1 VNDCPTKLAWA
12 RGARAG
18 SQQDFSRLVAAH
30 QGALR
35 AFLRRL
41 CANAAEADDLAQD
54 SFVFAWENITRFDAA
69 RDFRPWLFAIA
80 WRKYRQSKRSWL
92 RRLRREQAAA
102 PMEDSFTPDP
112 GLRMDLGAALKGL
125 PPEPCAAV
133 LLCLGCDFSHA
144 EAAQALEIPLGTVK
158 SHIARARLVLQAALG
173 EAHA

>member
-1 VNDCPTKLAWA
+1 MDPAIEQAWA

-18 SQQDFSRLVAAH
+18 SHQDFSRLVTAH

-41 CANAAEADDLAQD
+41 CTNTAEADDLAQEV
-54 SFVFAWENITRFDAA
+54 FVFAWENIARFDPA
-69 RDFRPWLFAIA
+69 RAFRPWLFAIA

-102 PMEDSFTPDP
+102 PAEDHFTPDP
-112 GLRMDLGAALKGL
+112 GLRLDLRTALAGL
-125 PPEPCAAV
+125 APEPRAAV
-133 LLCLGCDFSHA
+133 LLCLGCDFSHG

-158 SHIARARLVLQAALG
+158 SHIARARLALQAALG

>member
-1 VNDCPTKLAWA
+1 MNDLSTGPAWA
-12 RGARAG
+12 HRARAG

-41 CANAAEADDLAQD
+41 CTNAAEADDLAQET
-54 SFVFAWENITRFDAA
+54 FVFAWEKIAHFDPA

-92 RRLRREQAAA
+92 RRLRREQTAA
-102 PMEDSFTPDP
+102 PVEDSFTPDP
-112 GLRMDLGAALKGL
+112 GLRLDLDAALKDL
-125 PPEPCAAV
+125 PPEPRAAV

-158 SHIARARLVLQAALG
+158 SHIARARLALQTALG

>member
-1 VNDCPTKLAWA
+1 VNDLAIEQAWA
-12 RGARAG
+12 RAAQAG
-18 SQQDFSRLVAAH
+18 SHQDFSRLVAAH

-41 CANAAEADDLAQD
+41 CANAAEADDLAQET
-54 SFVFAWENITRFDAA
+54 FVFVWEKIVRFDPA
-69 RDFRPWLFAIA
+69 REFRPWLFAIA

-112 GLRMDLGAALKGL
+112 GLRLDLRAALSGL
-125 PPEPCAAV
+125 APEPRAAV
-133 LLCLGCDFSHA
+133 LLCLGCDFSHG

-158 SHIARARLVLQAALG
+158 SHIARARETLQAALG

>member
-1 VNDCPTKLAWA
+1 VNDLSTGPAWA
-12 RGARAG
+12 QNARAG
-18 SQQDFSRLVAAH
+18 SHQDFSRLVAAH

-41 CANAAEADDLAQD
+41 CTNAAEADDLAQET
-54 SFVFAWENITRFDAA
+54 FVFAWENIARFDPA

-102 PMEDSFTPDP
+102 PHEDSFIPDP
-112 GLRMDLGAALKGL
+112 GLRLDLRAALAGL
-125 PPEPCAAV
+125 APEPRAAV
-133 LLCLGCDFSHA
+133 LLCLGGDFSHA

-158 SHIARARLVLQAALG
+158 SHIARARLALQAALG

>member
-1 VNDCPTKLAWA
+1 MNDRPNEQAWA
-12 RGARAG
+12 HGAQAG
-18 SQQDFSRLVAAH
+18 SHQDFSRLVAAH
-30 QGALR
+30 QAPLR

-41 CANAAEADDLAQD
+41 CVNAAEADDLAQD
-54 SFVFAWENITRFDAA
+54 SFVFAWENVARFDPA
-69 RDFRPWLFAIA
+69 RAFRPWLFAIA

-102 PMEDSFTPDP
+102 PMEDRFTPDP
-112 GLRMDLGAALKGL
+112 GLRLDLDAALGGL
-125 PPEPCAAV
+125 APEARAAV

-158 SHIARARLVLQAALG
+158 SHIARARLVLQTALG

>member
-1 VNDCPTKLAWA
+1 VNDPAIEQAWA
-12 RGARAG
+12 RAARAG
-18 SQQDFSRLVAAH
+18 SHQDFSRLVAAH

-41 CANAAEADDLAQD
+41 CANAAEADDLAQET
-54 SFVFAWENITRFDAA
+54 FVFAWEKIARFDPA
-69 RDFRPWLFAIA
+69 RAFRPWLFAIA

-112 GLRMDLGAALKGL
+112 GLCLDLDAALKGL
-125 PPEPCAAV
+125 APEARAAV
-133 LLCLGCDFSHA
+133 LLCLGCEFSHA
-144 EAAQALEIPLGTVK
+144 EAARALEIPLGTVK
-158 SHIARARLVLQAALG
+158 SHIARAKLTLQAALG

>member
-1 VNDCPTKLAWA
+1 MIDPASEQAWA

-41 CANAAEADDLAQD
+41 CANAAEADDLAQE
-54 SFVFAWENITRFDAA
+54 SFVFAWENIARFDPA
-69 RDFRPWLFAIA
+69 RPLRPWLFAIA
-80 WRKYRQSKRSWL
+80 WRKYRQSRRSWL
-92 RRLRREQAAA
+92 RRLRREQAAT
-102 PMEDSFTPDP
+102 PLQDSFMPDP
-112 GLRMDLGAALKGL
+112 DLALDLRAALDGL
-125 PPEPCAAV
+125 APEARAAV
-133 LLCLGCDFSHA
+133 LLCLGCDFSHG

-158 SHIARARLVLQAALG
+158 SHIARAKLTLQAALG